1 MRLGKLDTSLTFL
14 DSNPND
20 NNECFDVDMD
30 TNGVVYM
37 YSKLKNRTSE
47 SECDNVLNYFEK
59 KLNTII
65 PIYFN
70 PKVISNNDT
79 IIFSIHESPHDS
91 NSLYYSIRQE
101 MRKTMRKIGLIPL
114 DDECVRH
121 LKHVDDFQMN
131 RFNEKFELHLNNE
144 SSRLELYSRENLDYE
159 WTSVYEFRIMA
170 KCTPLWTRLIRIEL
184 IDLNDNQP
192 RFLSPVGNGQLIH
205 VEVNSYT
212 SLFFLM
218 QIKGTNLLVFFLI
231 ITEFWQ

>member
-14 DSNPND
+14 DSNPNEN
-20 NNECFDVDMD
+20 NNECFDVDID

-37 YSKLKNRTSE
+37 YSKLRNRTSE

-70 PKVISNNDT
+70 PKVNSNNNDT

-101 MRKTMRKIGLIPL
+101 MRRTMRKIGHIPL

-121 LKHVDDFQMN
+121 LKQVDDFQMN
-131 RFNEKFELHLNNE
+131 RLSETFELHLNNE
-144 SSRLELYSRENLDYE
+144 SLRLDIYSRENLDFE
-159 WTSVYEFRIMA
+159 WTSVYEFRIVA
-170 KCTPLWTRLIRIEL
+170 KCAPLWTRLIRIEL

-205 VEVNSYT
+205 VEVNSYA
-212 SLFFLM
+212 SLVFLM
-218 QIKGTNLLVFFLI
+218 QIRGTHLLVVFFR
-231 ITEFWQ
+231 

>member
-1 MRLGKLDTSLTFL
+1 MRLGKLDTSLAFL
-14 DSNPND
+14 DSYPND
-20 NNECFDVDMD
+20 NNECFDVVID

-37 YSKLKNRTSE
+37 YSKLKNKTSE

-70 PKVISNNDT
+70 PKVSSNNDT

-101 MRKTMRKIGLIPL
+101 MSKTMRKIGIIQL

-121 LKHVDDFQMN
+121 LKQVDDFQMN
-131 RFNEKFELHLNNE
+131 KFNEKFELHLNNE
-144 SSRLELYSRENLDYE
+144 SSRLEIYSRENLDYE
-159 WTSVYEFRIMA
+159 WTSVYEFRIVA
-170 KCTPLWTRLIRIEL
+170 KCAPLWTRSIRIEL

-192 RFLSPVGNGQLIH
+192 RFLSPVGNGQLIN
-205 VEVNSYT
+205 VEVNSYA
-212 SLFFLM
+212 SLVFLM
-218 QIKGTNLLVFFLI
+218 QIKGTYLLVSFLI
-231 ITEFWQ
+231 TSYC